1 MKVFDPKDSRIKN
14 MYYIRFLRN
23 CNNFVTKMKYKFKI
37 AYKPLK

>member
-14 MYYIRFLRN
+14 MYYIRFLEN

-37 AYKPLK
+37 TYKPLK